1 MYSFRHL
8 ADINRDD
15 DDGFGDESHERERL
29 IFSLST
35 SMKLFE
41 PFENTKISTINRFSS
56 TRIMLHETSGP
67 VMPSIHPRYNKLGFE
82 IFFTPRKYVIP
93 FG

>member
-35 SMKLFE
+35 SMSDVNYLSHSKIQKYQPSLDSVQQELCFMKLQ
-41 PFENTKISTINRFSS
+41 
-56 TRIMLHETSGP
+56 
-67 VMPSIHPRYNKLGFE
+67 VQ
-82 IFFTPRKYVIP
+82 
-93 FG
+93 

>member
-35 SMKLFE
+35 SMKFE
-41 PFENTKISTINRFSS
+41 PFENTKYQ
-56 TRIMLHETSGP
+56 
-67 VMPSIHPRYNKLGFE
+67 PSIDSAQQESCFMKLQ
-82 IFFTPRKYVIP
+82 VQ
-93 FG
+93 

>member
-29 IFSLST
+29 IFSLYT
-35 SMKLFE
+35 SMSDVNYLSHLE
-41 PFENTKISTINRFSS
+41 
-56 TRIMLHETSGP
+56 
-67 VMPSIHPRYNKLGFE
+67 
-82 IFFTPRKYVIP
+82 
-93 FG
+93 